1 MDQIMSK
8 PSISKRLL
16 TKGDLRQIRPICRL
30 LAGWFMALLL
40 VMLASA
46 SPLHAA
52 SQSNIATG
60 AWVGDPAYGE
70 VRLVS
75 AVSAMGDLEELPL
88 GLEFRL
94 APGWKIYWR
103 TPGEAG

>member
-8 PSISKRLL
+8 LSISKRSF
-16 TKGDLRQIRPICRL
+16 TTVDLGQIKAIYRL
-30 LAGWFMALLL
+30 LAGWFMALLFVIL
-40 VMLASA
+40 GIA
-46 SPLHAA
+46 SPLHAS
-52 SQSNIATG
+52 SQSNIAMG

-75 AVSAMGDLEELPL
+75 AVSAMGDLEALPL

-94 APGWKIYWR
+94 APGLSLIHI
-103 TPGEAG
+103 